1 MHPGLWPRPNR
12 QLNLWNWRGTHWGL
26 PLSGVVLSLVLF
38 WSPQAHAGLFK
49 ITNRSYG
56 TAGAAAISSIDTV
69 FDSLETQVNS
79 ALPDTDSTRYLK
91 SIANASVLSQAGMG
105 VDYAGKFE
113 VLQLGGSGGLA
124 ADLGNTGLS
133 DLLSGKVQA
142 NQVGG
147 FAGQYTLVIGSRPS
161 VWGGRARSWIS
172 TERMRVF
179 ANFFSSSFKRNAVD
193 LKFTSWGVHALYRV
207 VKESR
212 SSPAFQWNGIDLVL
226 GVRHTSMDAEIR
238 QTLNQTSTGTI
249 TSAGSPTLTTNFTG
263 TAKVAAELSTT
274 SFPIEWVSSVRIAE
288 FLSPYFGV
296 ATDIA
301 TGSAKSNASLSG
313 PITATDSS
321 GTLGTISGTGSLDLG
336 GEQGPSV
343 ANFRGFLGTA
353 IEVGALGFYLQ
364 YNQSFTPKLMGV
376 SGGVRLFL

>member
-1 MHPGLWPRPNR
+1 
-12 QLNLWNWRGTHWGL
+12 
-26 PLSGVVLSLVLF
+26 
-38 WSPQAHAGLFK
+38 
-49 ITNRSYG
+49 
-56 TAGAAAISSIDTV
+56 
-69 FDSLETQVNS
+69 
-79 ALPDTDSTRYLK
+79 
-91 SIANASVLSQAGMG
+91 
-105 VDYAGKFE
+105 
-113 VLQLGGSGGLA
+113 
-124 ADLGNTGLS
+124 
-133 DLLSGKVQA
+133 
-142 NQVGG
+142 
-147 FAGQYTLVIGSRPS
+147 
-161 VWGGRARSWIS
+161 
-172 TERMRVF
+172 
-179 ANFFSSSFKRNAVD
+179 
-193 LKFTSWGVHALYRV
+193 
-207 VKESR
+207 
-212 SSPAFQWNGIDLVL
+212 
-226 GVRHTSMDAEIR
+226 MDAEIR